1 MKVEYS
7 QVSPEALKDLLV
19 ERYDLPPSTVVLFL
33 HQGLNDTYLITTA
46 AKKYILRVYRKDWK
60 PYEDIL
66 GELELIDLLTEAK
79 ILVASPIPDRENK
92 RIQQLP
98 APEGTRY
105 AVVFNFAPGKALP
118 ALDEENAQ
126 LFGQHLALV
135 HHVTAGTQMDNLS
148 KSYDVAGILSF
159 TKSCLVGRLGTAH
172 SSLQLLAQIE
182 EGLLTQLSPDILKA
196 LPQGVCHGDPHYE
209 NCFLAPNMQEL
220 TFFDFDFCGN
230 GYLHYDL
237 GSFMHYER
245 ANPLIQESFLAGYTE
260 KRPLSDLQLSAIP
273 YFTILMRLF
282 HLGARAKNA
291 DGTKNPIWPAD
302 GIEST
307 AQNILAQLTALNNQG

>member
-7 QVSPEALKDLLV
+7 QVSPEALKILLV
-19 ERYDLPPSTVVLFL
+19 NRYGLSPSTTVLFL
-33 HQGLNDTYLITTA
+33 HQGLNDTYQISTA
-46 AKKYILRVYRKDWK
+46 TKKYILRVYRKDWK

-66 GELELIDLLTEAK
+66 GELELIDLLTK
-79 ILVASPIPDRENK
+79 TNISVASSISDQENK
-92 RIQQLP
+92 RVQQLSS
-98 APEGTRY
+98 PEGVRY

-118 ALDEENAQ
+118 ALDIESAQ
-126 LFGQHLALV
+126 LFGQHLALI
-135 HHVTAGTQMDNLS
+135 HNATAGIQMDNLS

-159 TKSCLVGRLGTAH
+159 TKSCLINRLGDTH

-182 EGLLTQLSPDILKA
+182 EDLLTQLNPDILQV
-196 LPQGVCHGDPHYE
+196 LPQGICHGDPHYE
-209 NCFLAPNMQEL
+209 NCFLAPTKQQL

-237 GSFMHYER
+237 GSFLHYER
-245 ANPLIQESFLAGYTE
+245 ANPPIQKSFLAGYTE
-260 KRPLSDLQLSAIP
+260 KRPMNDLQLSAIP

-291 DGTKNPIWPAD
+291 NGTKNPLWPAD
-302 GIEST
+302 SIEST
-307 AQNILAQLTALNNQG
+307 AQNILTQLKAVNNQS